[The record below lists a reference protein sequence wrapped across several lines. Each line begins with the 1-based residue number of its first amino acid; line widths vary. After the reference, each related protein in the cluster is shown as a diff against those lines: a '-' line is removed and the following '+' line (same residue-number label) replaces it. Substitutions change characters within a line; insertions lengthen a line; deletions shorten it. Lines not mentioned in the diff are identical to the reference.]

1 MAKFHDEE
9 NGDDAAVAVIDV
21 KKGELVYSFSP
32 HFRRVALAACA
43 SLLRGAKRE

>member
-21 KKGELVYSFSP
+21 KKGEFVYSFLSA
-32 HFRRVALAACA
+32 F
-43 SLLRGAKRE
+43 